1 MVETE
6 VIEYSIEAF
15 RKNAKLVLFFSVP
28 FLLAFAIPLL
38 SPMPTYVSMGATF
51 LRTGSMFVDLTYFDI
66 GLIFVSSLAS
76 LFLVSFA
83 IVSINLVI
91 KSQRTMTNIR
101 MEVIEGI
108 EKYTM
113 TIFLLYSIAL
123 VLSLVVLLVSYE
135 YQVEGL
141 TTPLFSFL
149 ISLVLFYVPAA
160 IVIDELR
167 LTEAMRMSLYMIKNK
182 FMLFLLWLVLG
193 FVILTVLDA
202 GSVFL
207 ASLHFTWSR
216 YVMLVLNSLIV
227 LPFLVILQTQM
238 YLTKYTIL
246 K

>member
-6 VIEYSIEAF
+6 VIGYSIEAF

-38 SPMPTYVSMGATF
+38 SPMPTYISLGATF
-51 LRTGSMFVDLTYFDI
+51 LRTGSMFVDLTYFDV

-76 LFLVSFA
+76 IFLISFA
-83 IVSINLVI
+83 TVSINLVI
-91 KSQRTMTNIR
+91 KSQRTMTNIST
-101 MEVIEGI
+101 EVMEGI

-113 TIFLLYSIAL
+113 TIFLLYTLSL

-135 YQVEGL
+135 YQAEGL

-149 ISLVLFYVPAA
+149 VSLVLFYVPAA

-167 LTEAMRMSLYMIKNK
+167 LTEAMRMSLYMIRNK
-182 FMLFLLWLVLG
+182 FVLFLLWLILG
-193 FVILTVLDA
+193 FLILTVLDIFF
-202 GSVFL
+202 VFL
-207 ASLHFTWSR
+207 ASYVTWSR

-227 LPFLVILQTQM
+227 MPFLVILQTQM

>member
-1 MVETE
+1 LVETE
-6 VIEYSIEAF
+6 VIGYSIEAF

-38 SPMPTYVSMGATF
+38 SPMPTYISLGATF
-51 LRTGSMFVDLTYFDI
+51 LRTGSMFVDLTYFDV

-76 LFLVSFA
+76 IFLISFA
-83 IVSINLVI
+83 TVSINLVI
-91 KSQRTMTNIR
+91 KSQRTMTNIST
-101 MEVIEGI
+101 EVMEGI

-113 TIFLLYSIAL
+113 TIFLLYTLSL

-135 YQVEGL
+135 YQAEGL

-149 ISLVLFYVPAA
+149 VSLVLFYVPAA

-167 LTEAMRMSLYMIKNK
+167 LTEAMRMSLYMIRNK
-182 FMLFLLWLVLG
+182 FVLFLLWLILG
-193 FVILTVLDA
+193 FLILTVLDIFF
-202 GSVFL
+202 VFL
-207 ASLHFTWSR
+207 ASYVTWSR

-227 LPFLVILQTQM
+227 MPFLVILQTQM

>member
-6 VIEYSIEAF
+6 VVGYSIEAF

-51 LRTGSMFVDLTYFDI
+51 LRTGSMFVDLTYFDV

-113 TIFLLYSIAL
+113 TIFLLYTVAL

-182 FMLFLLWLVLG
+182 FVLFLLWLILG
-193 FVILTVLDA
+193 FVMLTVLDV
-202 GSVFL
+202 GFVFL
-207 ASLHFTWSR
+207 ASLHVTWSR
-216 YVMLVLNSLIV
+216 YAMLVLNSLIV
-227 LPFLVILQTQM
+227 MPFLVILQTQM

>member
-1 MVETE
+1 LVETE